1 MFSKIKRV
9 LERLDKMSSTVIING
24 WGWEPNDKKVFRI
37 DSWDKQYDFRER
49 REYVSLSNNFLEH
62 MSLDELRQF
71 KNEIWWIQDF
81 IKQLAKRSDFKKIC
95 EQFREEIREVYEK
108 WGTEIEWDDF
118 TEGKE
123 WKEYLRI

>member
-1 MFSKIKRV
+1 M
-9 LERLDKMSSTVIING
+9 DKMSSAAIING
-24 WGWEPNDKKVFRI
+24 WGWEPNSKKVFRI
-37 DSWDKQYDFRER
+37 DSYVPNIDFREW
-49 REYVSLSNNFLEH
+49 REFGNVSWPNNFLEH

-71 KNEIWWIQDF
+71 KNDIWWFQDF

-108 WGTEIEWDDF
+108 WGTEIDWDDF

>member
-1 MFSKIKRV
+1 MFSKVKRV
-9 LERLDKMSSTVIING
+9 LERLDKMSSAAIING
-24 WGWEPNDKKVFRI
+24 GGWEPNVKKVSRI
-37 DSWDKQYDFRER
+37 DSYVPNIDFREYR
-49 REYVSLSNNFLEH
+49 GCVSWPNNFLEH

-71 KNEIWWIQDF
+71 KNEIWWMQDF

-95 EQFREEIREVYEK
+95 EQFREEIREIYEK
-108 WGTEIEWDDF
+108 WGTEIDWDDF